1 MNLLLL
7 ILSLLTYLPS
17 MMEVPW
23 LSSLLER
30 DTLVCDAYGI
40 KSQKQYINKLYDNI
54 KSRGAMDTI
63 ITNGE

>member
-7 ILSLLTYLPS
+7 IQILLTYLPS

-23 LSSLLER
+23 LSYLLEK
-30 DTLVCDAYGI
+30 DTLVSDAYGI